1 MLAYPVKLSLDSNGT
16 ILAAVPDLPEAVT
29 FGDDEAEAV
38 ARIADVIEDC
48 LSEYVTRKLPIPAPS
63 RPKRGQKLAT
73 VSALVEM
80 KLAIHQAML
89 ADGVSKTELAR
100 RLNCHLPQ
108 VDRLL
113 DLGHASRLDRIEAAL
128 RVLGKRLSVEIQAA
142 QEA

>member
-1 MLAYPVKLSLDSNGT
+1 MILTPDSNGT
-16 ILAAVPDLPEAVT
+16 IRVECPDVPELHTFGKDREDALRKASDALETALSFYVEEGQDLPV
-29 FGDDEAEAV
+29 
-38 ARIADVIEDC
+38 
-48 LSEYVTRKLPIPAPS
+48 PS
-63 RPKRGQKLAT
+63 RARSRKTPLVG

-89 ADGVSKTELAR
+89 DGHVSKSELAR

-142 QEA
+142 